1 MNWLSNNINEYV
13 QLKEYEILISCDLNL
28 NMATGSDIFESILK
42 MSNPEYDFSDTV
54 KVVDRLSQNYIFYSD
69 NCESAEFNEYSQS
82 VIQFGCFKIFT
93 EYMGWQSFYS
103 ELIQFI
109 QG

>member
-82 VIQFGCFKIFT
+82 VI
-93 EYMGWQSFYS
+93 
-103 ELIQFI
+103 
-109 QG
+109 